1 MSLYYNILEGNRLH
15 LFIIST
21 IVDFMIRTNISLAIV
36 IATIIS
42 MTIGGL
48 QFSNAEP
55 VIMDI
60 NKAKDPGPGF
70 GTEKI
75 GTLSIDVQEKT
86 IDTSV
91 NMTAVPKQDKVFE
104 AWLVDAD
111 GSNYKLSL
119 GALAGNSLTSSD
131 HMVNPFTY
139 TEFIITEEPVDDVD
153 PNAAG
158 TYGGAELQA
167 PFGR

>member
-1 MSLYYNILEGNRLH
+1 MSKTKLS
-15 LFIIST
+15 LFG
-21 IVDFMIRTNISLAIV
+21 IV
-36 IATIIS
+36 IATILS
-42 MTIGGL
+42 MTTGF
-48 QFSNAEP
+48 QSASAEP
-55 VIMDI
+55 VTMDI

-70 GTEKI
+70 GTEKL

-119 GALAGNSLTSSD
+119 GALDGNSLNTSD
-131 HMVNPFTY
+131 HMVNPYTY